1 LLTAAKNQP
10 IMVELKN
17 GETLNG
23 QLINCDQWMNLT
35 LRDVIQSSANA
46 EEFMTIPECYVRG
59 LHIKYLR
66 MPDELMDHAK
76 EQTLANLE
84 QRNRNQKRRGGG
96 GGGGGG
102 GFGHSHNGSRRGHGD
117 RGDRRGG
124 HGGAR
129 RGSSAPQGRF

>member
-1 LLTAAKNQP
+1 
-10 IMVELKN
+10 MVELKN

-46 EEFMTIPECYVRG
+46 EEFMKIPECYVRG

-96 GGGGGG
+96 GGGS
-102 GFGHSHNGSRRGHGD
+102 FGHSHNGSRRND

>member
-1 LLTAAKNQP
+1 MTAAKNQP

-46 EEFMTIPECYVRG
+46 EEFMKIPECYVRG

-96 GGGGGG
+96 GGGS
-102 GFGHSHNGSRRGHGD
+102 FGHSHNGSRRGD

-129 RGSSAPQGRF
+129 RGGSAPQSRF

>member
-1 LLTAAKNQP
+1 
-10 IMVELKN
+10 MVELKN

-46 EEFMTIPECYVRG
+46 EEFMKIPECYVRG

-96 GGGGGG
+96 GGGS
-102 GFGHSHNGSRRGHGD
+102 FGHSHNGSRRGD

-129 RGSSAPQGRF
+129 RGGSAPQSRF